1 MERPLVANV
10 MLHGMSGMT
19 LAKED
24 LVLFAEMAMLQS
36 MYGHWTKAE
45 ADRFVELKAYFLWL
59 RGQLL
64 LET

>member
-45 ADRFVELKAYFLWL
+45 ADRFVELKA
-59 RGQLL
+59 
-64 LET
+64 